1 MSLALSTLVKDM
13 AGLVWMV
20 QSSTLG
26 STALDGFTTP
36 SLSPGSVP
44 TYNVVPYP
52 SSVTIAPASIVH
64 ETVLAPQAKAYHSPP
79 KYSSNSPPPISH
91 TAVAVKPQSHGH
103 HTSRRV
109 SFRGGH
115 YSHSQSGRGNH
126 GMLGRR

>member
-1 MSLALSTLVKDM
+1 MPIAAVNPWLYRPRWFYNPFIV
-13 AGLVWMV
+13 
-20 QSSTLG
+20 
-26 STALDGFTTP
+26 
-36 SLSPGSVP
+36 PGSVL

-115 YSHSQSGRGNH
+115 YSHSQSSRGNH
-126 GMLGRR
+126 GMLGRRQSYCRNIPQLL